1 VDFVALNNLGMHP
14 FRFAV
19 QTQNADS
26 AEAWRQR
33 ARDAESMGYSTL
45 LMPDHFTEQWGPFV
59 ALTMA
64 AEATERLRL
73 GALVFDND
81 FRHPMELAKEI
92 ATLDLLYDGRVEFG
106 LGAGWMKTD
115 YEQSGIPFDEP
126 GVRVDRMAE
135 AITVLKGLWSDK
147 PVNFAGKHYS
157 LTDAVGHPKP
167 KSKPY
172 PTICIGGGSK
182 RVLSIAARQANIVGF
197 NASLR
202 AGFVGPEVA
211 ATALPEKFDE
221 RVQWVRD
228 AAGDRFDSLELQCH
242 TSFAMIVPNRDE
254 VAEGMAGMFA
264 VDPKVA
270 LRIPI
275 VLVGTVDEVCE
286 TLQERRERWGF
297 SYWIVNSDAMAD
309 FAPVVERLAG
319 S

>member
-1 VDFVALNNLGMHP
+1 MHP

-19 QTQNADS
+19 QTQNAADG
-26 AEAWRQR
+26 AAWRQR

-45 LMPDHFTEQWGPFV
+45 LVPDHFTEQWGPFV
-59 ALTMA
+59 ALTVA
-64 AEATERLRL
+64 AEATDRLKV

-81 FRHPMELAKEI
+81 FRHPMELAKEV

-126 GVRVDRMAE
+126 SVRVDRMAE
-135 AITVLKGLWSDK
+135 AIAVLKGLWSGE
-147 PVNFAGKHYS
+147 PVTFAGEHYM
-157 LTDAVGHPKP
+157 LTGAVGQPTPPTRPH
-167 KSKPY
+167 

-182 RVLSIAARQANIVGF
+182 RVLSIAAREADIVGF

-202 AGFVGPEVA
+202 AGYVGPEVA
-211 ATALPEKFDE
+211 ATAVPEKFDE

-242 TSFAMIVPNRDE
+242 TSFAMVVPNRKEIAD
-254 VAEGMAGMFA
+254 GMAGMFN
-264 VDPKVA
+264 VDPDVA
-270 LRIPI
+270 LQIPI
-275 VLVGTVDEVCE
+275 VLVGTVDEICE
-286 TLQERRERWGF
+286 TLLERRERWGF
-297 SYWIVNSDAMAD
+297 SYWIINSDAMAD

-319 S
+319 A